1 MWQFERNKLKKNN
14 EQVRLFVD
22 NLNIIALCNLREAF
36 FGGKNNAI
44 KFYHKVQDDDDQIT
58 PCCIPLQALN
68 VDIPWDICSSLISQ
82 TQLTFPSFIDW

>member
-1 MWQFERNKLKKNN
+1 MGRNKRINQSIDCIGLPRAWNVAIWTNKLKKNN

-22 NLNIIALCNLREAF
+22 KLNIIALRNLREAF

-58 PCCIPLQALN
+58 PCC
-68 VDIPWDICSSLISQ
+68 
-82 TQLTFPSFIDW
+82 

>member
-22 NLNIIALCNLREAF
+22 NLNIIALRNLREAF

-44 KFYHKVQDDDDQIT
+44 KFYH
-58 PCCIPLQALN
+58 
-68 VDIPWDICSSLISQ
+68 
-82 TQLTFPSFIDW
+82 